1 MGNGRSTHLPE
12 APAEF
17 WCVEKILEE
26 LEALLRH
33 LGIERRYNLLGQSWG
48 GMLAAEHAVR
58 RPPGLNALVIADAP
72 ASMVTWREEMD
83 SLRRRLP
90 EQVQRTL
97 ELHEANEDYQ
107 HPDYQAA
114 SRIFYGEHLCRVV
127 PLPDEVQRTIDWIG
141 YDPTVY
147 GTMNGPTE
155 FLVIG
160 KLKDWSIEDR
170 LHEVEVPTLVISGRH
185 DEATPRVVEGYATGI
200 KGAVRRIFEGSSHMP
215 HIEEQAACLLTV
227 SAFLHDHDAAGAA
240 VQAT

>member
-1 MGNGRSTHLPE
+1 
-12 APAEF
+12 
-17 WCVEKILEE
+17 
-26 LEALLRH
+26 
-33 LGIERRYNLLGQSWG
+33 
-48 GMLAAEHAVR
+48 
-58 RPPGLNALVIADAP
+58 
-72 ASMVTWREEMD
+72 MVTWREEMD

-185 DEATPRVVEGYATGI
+185 DEATPRVVGAATGTRAPADLRGVEPYAAYR
-200 KGAVRRIFEGSSHMP
+200 GAGRLPAHCQRLPPRPRLGRCGGASHLSASA
-215 HIEEQAACLLTV
+215 IALTFV
-227 SAFLHDHDAAGAA
+227 HGPGNRLGR
-240 VQAT
+240 